1 MVLAKFVFHT
11 LLIGLALLLVS
22 CVGSTPPAQFYLL
35 EPLTVAQ
42 SVGGSATDK
51 PTLALA
57 PVRIPHYLERA
68 QLVTASG
75 KNTYQLDELN
85 RWAESLDDN
94 ITRVMLQELTSLVPA
109 DVVLASS
116 QRAKQAKLR
125 LVVTILEFHIDPQGQ
140 AKLSAQ
146 WQVSRGEDV
155 IVSRQSVFQV
165 LANNHDA
172 QLKVQALNQCLHQ
185 LNKEMA
191 AALVF

>member
-1 MVLAKFVFHT
+1 MVLPKVVIQAAST
-11 LLIGLALLLVS
+11 CLVLVLTA
-22 CVGSTPPAQFYLL
+22 CVGTSPPAQFYLL
-35 EPLTVAQ
+35 EPLTVAESIG
-42 SVGGSATDK
+42 SVVSDK

-75 KNTYQLDELN
+75 KNTYRLDELN
-85 RWAESLDDN
+85 RWAESLEDN

-109 DVVLASS
+109 DVVLTGS

-140 AKLSAQ
+140 AKLAAQ
-146 WQVSRGEDV
+146 WQVSRGEEV
-155 IVSRQSVFQV
+155 IVSKQSAFQIP
-165 LANNHDA
+165 ASSHDA
-172 QLKVQALNQCLHQ
+172 QVKVQGLNQCLNR
-185 LNKEMA
+185 LNQEMA